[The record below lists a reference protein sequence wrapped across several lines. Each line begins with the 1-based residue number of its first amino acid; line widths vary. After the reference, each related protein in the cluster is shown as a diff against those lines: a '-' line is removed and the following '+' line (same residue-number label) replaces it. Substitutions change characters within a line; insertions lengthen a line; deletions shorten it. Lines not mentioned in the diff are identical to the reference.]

1 MESAKIADLV
11 VTVALA
17 IVGLYLANSYRHQI
31 ALRVAER
38 RLSTYAALWIKMGI
52 ATPVRIA
59 AWNVPQPLTAKE
71 REELFRAFTAWYF
84 EDGNGMLVGDG
95 TRTIYL
101 RVKDNLVCPIEYY
114 QPQSIRDKLQKLPPG
129 EQEQARGTLAIRQL
143 SLLRTRMKADL
154 SIYGVPY
161 HAGLDEDDKAL
172 LRHCG
177 EKLSSKP
184 WASRKNMPGKAYPYP
199 AKLPLEASTIDVR
212 TEGAM

>member
-1 MESAKIADLV
+1 MDSVKIADLV
-11 VTVALA
+11 ITAALA
-17 IVGLYLANSYRHQI
+17 IMGLYLAHSYRRQI

-38 RLSTYAALWIKMGI
+38 RLSTYAALWDKMGV
-52 ATPVRIA
+52 ATPVRIV
-59 AWNVPQPLTAKE
+59 AWNVSQPLTAKE
-71 REELFRAFTAWYF
+71 REELFRAFNAWYY

-114 QPQSIRDKLQKLPPG
+114 QPQSIREKLQKLPPQ
-129 EQEQARGTLAIRQL
+129 EQEQARGALAIRQL

-154 SIYGVPY
+154 SVYGVPY
-161 HAGLDEDDKAL
+161 HTGLDENDKAL

-184 WASRKNMPGKAYPYP
+184 WVSRKHIPD
-199 AKLPLEASTIDVR
+199 EA
-212 TEGAM
+212 